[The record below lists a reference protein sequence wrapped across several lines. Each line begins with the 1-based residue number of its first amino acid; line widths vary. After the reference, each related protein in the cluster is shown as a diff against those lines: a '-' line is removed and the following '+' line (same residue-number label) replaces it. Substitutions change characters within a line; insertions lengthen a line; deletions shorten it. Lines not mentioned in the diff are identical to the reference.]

1 MNQMHLNL
9 ARKWRSKNFDQII
22 GQDLS
27 LRMLKNS
34 LYLGQFFPVYLFS
47 GQRGCGKTSTAR
59 VFSAAINC
67 QNLADFKKDP
77 KNNVV
82 PCLECTSCKAMTA
95 GKHPDFIEIDAASHT
110 GVDNVRSIIDA
121 ASLLPSM
128 GKKKIYLIDEA
139 HMLSKA
145 AFNAFLKI
153 LEEPPSSVLFILATT
168 DPQKIITTVKSRCF
182 QILFKPVQQEALM
195 GHLQAICKKE
205 GISYQDSGL
214 ELIIQETQGSVRDAL
229 NLIEQVRFAH
239 SSLTKKTVSN
249 VLGYIDDAQ
258 MLQLFSL
265 FLQGQPKKLLA
276 FLQKIKFETVSAEF
290 IWKKCLELLRVSIWL
305 KYGVKPDWS
314 VDYSKQLLP
323 LIKNYSVK
331 QLNSMIEFLYKN
343 EAIFLKTTAKH
354 SLLEMLLLQLCK
366 TSVDDSSSSGSSG
379 SSAAVAAPVELEGD
393 DEEFEDEDDEEYE
406 DEAQGKWKNFLNELD
421 TLNNNL
427 LSSIFKNGKFIS
439 FDSGI
444 NQLKVS
450 FSKKFSFFK
459 DSIEDHKNE
468 WLPLLHKNF
477 SQNVQFLSDFDL
489 QQDTPSR
496 VITAN
501 KSILVTTVAIDSAPK
516 KETPS
521 LKQNVYKPAPAR
533 SNSFSY
539 ARKNNR
545 SEQSFGKKID
555 VSDATIWKKSALLM
569 KYFPGTTY
577 EMAES

>member
-555 VSDATIWKKSALLM
+555 VSDATIWKKSALLTQR
-569 KYFPGTTY
+569 G
-577 EMAES
+577 AASGC